1 MPKAPRRRLREE
13 YAQLKRAIEE
23 RVGDASPLSCLVEAA
38 HRLDGELL
46 AFIGRQ
52 EGINVSIEGLNA
64 LFYVA
69 GSNDVAAARLL
80 IDAGCQLN
88 ALQVGAPTP
97 LMHAAFRNRPAI
109 VRLLIERGA
118 DIGYTD
124 KDGNSALSLAQ
135 ERGHTEIVALLKSA
149 VQ

>member
-1 MPKAPRRRLREE
+1 MPRAPRRSLREE
-13 YAQLKRAIEE
+13 YAQLKRALEE
-23 RVGDASPLSCLVEAA
+23 SGRDASPLNCLIEAA

-52 EGINVSIEGLNA
+52 EGINASTEGLNA

-69 GSNDVAAARLL
+69 GSNDVAAAQLL

-88 ALQVGAPTP
+88 ALRAGAPTP
-97 LMHAAFRNRPAI
+97 LMHAAFRNRPAM

-118 DIGYTD
+118 DIGYID
-124 KDGNSALSLAQ
+124 KNGSSALSLAQ
-135 ERGHTEIVALLKSA
+135 ERGHTEIVALLTSA

>member
-1 MPKAPRRRLREE
+1 MPRAPRRSLREE
-13 YAQLKRAIEE
+13 YAQLKRALEE
-23 RVGDASPLSCLVEAA
+23 SGRDASPLNCLIEAA

-52 EGINVSIEGLNA
+52 EGINASTEGLNA

-80 IDAGCQLN
+80 IDAGCRLN
-88 ALQVGAPTP
+88 ALQAGAPTP
-97 LMHAAFRNRPAI
+97 LMHAAFRNRPAM

-124 KDGNSALSLAQ
+124 KNGNSALSLAQ
-135 ERGHTEIVALLKSA
+135 ERGHTEIVALLTGA
-149 VQ
+149 VR

>member
-1 MPKAPRRRLREE
+1 MPKALHRRLREE

-23 RVGDASPLSCLVEAA
+23 SGRDASPLNCLIAAA

-52 EGINVSIEGLNA
+52 EGINVSTEGLNA

-69 GSNDVAAARLL
+69 GSNDIAAARLL

-88 ALQVGAPTP
+88 ALRAGAPTP
-97 LMHAAFRNRPAI
+97 LMHAALRNRPAM

-118 DIGYTD
+118 DIGYID
-124 KDGNSALSLAQ
+124 KNGSSALSLAQ
-135 ERGHTEIVALLKSA
+135 ECGHTEIIALLKSA